1 MPYLPHGVKQGWS
14 GFGAAPAPGEEC
26 TENAATLRVL
36 ASPEAKRALTLASSG
51 DDTSGGLSAQSID
64 LTSRAMHTTGTVG
77 PCNRKIVAVLTLEPT
92 TITWQDSAKRITD
105 LTRAGYRHR
114 AVD

>member
-1 MPYLPHGVKQGWS
+1 
-14 GFGAAPAPGEEC
+14 
-26 TENAATLRVL
+26 
-36 ASPEAKRALTLASSG
+36 
-51 DDTSGGLSAQSID
+51 
-64 LTSRAMHTTGTVG
+64 MHTTGTVG